1 MLKSFLEY
9 IFESESK
16 LSLPIYYSK
25 RLKEFIYKIEM
36 SSKDPDVARLA
47 SAIRF
52 SENSNQM
59 SSDITLIDMTDK
71 NDMLSFIQVNRVK
84 RKYDDPG
91 SHPNPENFDDLKS
104 WVEYIWHDNKNSL
117 WNDQRGEVKVG
128 KFSKKIFKDNNISV
142 TDAAI
147 EKFSNA
153 YKATFDFD
161 FNLDQKMD
169 LVSGEDIRKWYLDS
183 NYSQVKGQLGNSCM
197 RHSTSQ
203 DFLDIYV
210 KNPEVCKLL
219 IMYSDSSKTK
229 ISGRALIWKDIK
241 GEFIMDR
248 VYTINDYDVEVFRRY
263 ISSKGWSDISK
274 NWKKTEI
281 QLISQVYDKYP
292 YMDNFYIFDYFN
304 FKLTNDD
311 IWPKHGLYKLQNTD
325 GTYTDDDD
333 CVWSE
338 YHGEHINRE
347 DAVYCEND
355 NDYVYSDDAIWLEYL
370 GIYASP
376 REETAY
382 SEWFDESYYL
392 DDVIHSETMSDYIP
406 TNDSMIIFINSV
418 GDEDFIPDNL
428 SSDLFVKVIY
438 EDGSELMTLN
448 RYVIL
453 NPLDGKYH
461 FRDEKID
468 GIKIE
473 NYISSKLEEIE
484 IDKDKI
490 KSYLLTADFELNK
503 RKINEI
509 RSIYKIYLGP
519 GLQDLEFLKKCM
531 KYALYAYPEKSMQR
545 DGLPSV
551 SYPDLRSQSDRMHRF
566 KNSIINFDEEFLK
579 QLIGEKYEVLSEGG
593 YDNIYN
599 LMVMAQSFIED
610 VFKDPEIY
618 KMWYKWKNT

>member
-1 MLKSFLEY
+1 
-9 IFESESK
+9 
-16 LSLPIYYSK
+16 
-25 RLKEFIYKIEM
+25 M
-36 SSKDPDVARLA
+36 SSKDPDVSRLA

-59 SSDITLIDMTDK
+59 SSDITLIDMTEK

-84 RKYDDPG
+84 RKYDDSN

-104 WVEYIWHDNKNSL
+104 WVEYIWQHDTKNSL
-117 WNDQRGEVKVG
+117 WNDQRGEVKIG
-128 KFSKKIFKDNNISV
+128 KFSKKIFTDNNISV

-153 YKATFDFD
+153 YRATFDFD

-169 LVSGEDIRKWYLDS
+169 LVSGEDIRKWYLDT
-183 NYSQVKGQLGNSCM
+183 NYSEIRGQLGNSCM

-210 KNPEVCKLL
+210 KNPEVCNLL

-248 VYTINDYDVEVFRRY
+248 VYTNNDYDVEVFRRY

-281 QLISQVYDKYP
+281 QLINEVYDKYP
-292 YMDNFYIFDYFN
+292 YMDNFYIFDYVN

-311 IWPKHGLYKLQNTD
+311 IWPKEGLYKLQHTD
-325 GTYTDDDD
+325 GTYTGEEDT
-333 CVWSE
+333 VWSE

-347 DAVYCEND
+347 DAVWCENA
-355 NDYVYSDDAIWLEYL
+355 NDYVHGDSAIYLEYKD
-370 GIYASP
+370 IYASP
-376 REETAY
+376 NEETVY
-382 SEWFDESYYL
+382 SECFDGSYYEH
-392 DDVIHSETMSDYIP
+392 DVVHSEVMSDYIP
-406 TNDSMIIFINSV
+406 SNESRSIFINAY
-418 GDEDFIPDNL
+418 GDEDYIIKDISEDALVKAQLGDEEVDTL
-428 SSDLFVKVIY
+428 SRF
-438 EDGSELMTLN
+438 
-448 RYVIL
+448 VIL
-453 NPLDGKYH
+453 NPLTGKYH

-468 GIKIE
+468 GIKIQD
-473 NYISSKLEEIE
+473 YISSKLEDIE

-490 KSYLLTADFELNK
+490 KNYLLTTDFELNRK
-503 RKINEI
+503 KINEI

-519 GLQDLEFLKKCM
+519 NQDLEFLKKCM
-531 KYALYAYPEKSMQR
+531 KYVLYAYPEKSMQR
-545 DGLPSV
+545 DGLPSL
-551 SYPDLRSQSDRMHRF
+551 SYPDLRSQSDRMLRF
-566 KNSIINFDEEFLK
+566 KNSIINFDEKFLK
-579 QLIGEKYEVLSEGG
+579 QLIGEGSNALSEGG
-593 YDNIYN
+593 YDHVYN
-599 LMVMAQSFIED
+599 LMIMAQSFIED